1 MKTPTELI
9 DSLVNVGFYTCG
21 GIETPE
27 QQEMGADLLEAAV
40 YLMKTFEYEGKM
52 SLTTYQLKMNANGMR
67 DYAEQLRE
75 EQLREEQLHKEA
87 ENKDAY

>member
-9 DSLVNVGFYTCG
+9 DSLINVGLYTCG

-27 QQEMGADLLEAAV
+27 QQELGADLLESAV

-75 EQLREEQLHKEA
+75 EQLPKEA
-87 ENKDAY
+87 ENKDEN